1 MMISISHLSLSVGI
15 DSGETDSREEL
26 QRLYAQLENWRLSE
40 EKRIMTTTR
49 QASRL
54 RSARAKLVTDEALK
68 LAQLATKRDR
78 NKLAHKQDI
87 VKSIIL
93 KVIKTILGVGSM
105 VILLLASQ
113 LLVPILQFFCYRRVS
128 LECGSTVLEKCY
140 N

>member
-1 MMISISHLSLSVGI
+1 MRTLILKWKKSKPNNKRFNYCLIFNQNKNAQFIIQTWLFHFYFSAGAE
-15 DSGETDSREEL
+15 SGETDSREEL

-54 RSARAKLVTDEALK
+54 RSQRAKLVTDEALK
-68 LAQLATKRDR
+68 LAQLATKRDK

-93 KVIKTILGVGSM
+93 KVSIIL
-105 VILLLASQ
+105 I
-113 LLVPILQFFCYRRVS
+113 
-128 LECGSTVLEKCY
+128 
-140 N
+140 

>member
-1 MMISISHLSLSVGI
+1 MMSISRFSLSVGI

-68 LAQLATKRDR
+68 LAQLATKRDK

-87 VKSIIL
+87 VKSIII
-93 KVIKTILGVGSM
+93 KVQIIIKGVHSV
-105 VILLLASQ
+105 VISLLAIISTKTSCF
-113 LLVPILQFFCYRRVS
+113 VHYRRVS
-128 LECGSTVLEKCY
+128 LVYGLIVQEKCY

>member
-40 EKRIMTTTR
+40 EKIIMTTTR

-105 VILLLASQ
+105 VCYFTPRFATISTNTSIFLL
-113 LLVPILQFFCYRRVS
+113 
-128 LECGSTVLEKCY
+128 
-140 N
+140 

>member
-1 MMISISHLSLSVGI
+1 MSIFRFSLSVGI

-68 LAQLATKRDR
+68 LAQLATKRDK

-87 VKSIIL
+87 VKSIII
-93 KVIKTILGVGSM
+93 KVQIIIKGVHSVVCYYFSLG
-105 VILLLASQ
+105 
-113 LLVPILQFFCYRRVS
+113 
-128 LECGSTVLEKCY
+128 Y

>member
-1 MMISISHLSLSVGI
+1 MMSICRFSLSVGI

-68 LAQLATKRDR
+68 LAQLATKRDK

-87 VKSIIL
+87 VKSIII
-93 KVIKTILGVGSM
+93 KVQIIVCGIYSV
-105 VILLLASQ
+105 VISLFAIISTNTSYF
-113 LLVPILQFFCYRRVS
+113 VHYRRVS
-128 LECGSTVLEKCY
+128 LVYGLIVQEKCY

>member
-1 MMISISHLSLSVGI
+1 MMSICRFFFSVGI

-68 LAQLATKRDR
+68 LAQLATKRDK

-87 VKSIIL
+87 VKSIII
-93 KVIKTILGVGSM
+93 KVQIIIKGVYS
-105 VILLLASQ
+105 VVCFSLFEIISTNTSCF
-113 LLVPILQFFCYRRVS
+113 VYYRRVS
-128 LECGSTVLEKCY
+128 LVYGLTVQEKCY

>member
-1 MMISISHLSLSVGI
+1 MMSICRFSLSVGI

-68 LAQLATKRDR
+68 LAQLATKRDK

-87 VKSIIL
+87 VKSIII
-93 KVIKTILGVGSM
+93 KVQIIIKGVYS
-105 VILLLASQ
+105 VVCYSLFAIISTNTSCF
-113 LLVPILQFFCYRRVS
+113 VYYRRVS
-128 LECGSTVLEKCY
+128 LVYGLIVQEKCY

>member
-1 MMISISHLSLSVGI
+1 MMSICRFSLSVGI

-68 LAQLATKRDR
+68 LAQLATKRDK

-87 VKSIIL
+87 VKSIII
-93 KVIKTILGVGSM
+93 KVQIIIKGVYS
-105 VILLLASQ
+105 VVCYFLSSQ
-113 LLVPILQFFCYRRVS
+113 LLVQTLHVLFIIG
-128 LECGSTVLEKCY
+128 GSASYMV
-140 N
+140 

>member
-1 MMISISHLSLSVGI
+1 M
-15 DSGETDSREEL
+15 
-26 QRLYAQLENWRLSE
+26 YAQLENWRLSE

-68 LAQLATKRDR
+68 LAQLANKRDK

-93 KVIKTILGVGSM
+93 KVSKFLSEYSDIFDYGIYLYISN
-105 VILLLASQ
+105 I
-113 LLVPILQFFCYRRVS
+113 
-128 LECGSTVLEKCY
+128 
-140 N
+140 

>member
-1 MMISISHLSLSVGI
+1 MMSICRFSLSVGI

-68 LAQLATKRDR
+68 LAQLATKRDK

-87 VKSIIL
+87 VKSIII
-93 KVIKTILGVGSM
+93 KVQIIVYGIYSV
-105 VILLLASQ
+105 VY
-113 LLVPILQFFCYRRVS
+113 FS
-128 LECGSTVLEKCY
+128 LRNY
-140 N
+140 

>member
-1 MMISISHLSLSVGI
+1 MMSICRFSLSVGI

-68 LAQLATKRDR
+68 LAQLATKRDK

-87 VKSIIL
+87 VKSIII
-93 KVIKTILGVGSM
+93 KVQIIIKGVHS
-105 VILLLASQ
+105 VVCYSSQ
-113 LLVPILQFFCYRRVS
+113 LLVKTLHILFIIG
-128 LECGSTVLEKCY
+128 GSASYMV
-140 N
+140 

>member
-1 MMISISHLSLSVGI
+1 MSIFHYSLSVGI

-68 LAQLATKRDR
+68 LAQLATKRDK

-87 VKSIIL
+87 VKSIII
-93 KVIKTILGVGSM
+93 KVQIIIKGVHS
-105 VILLLASQ
+105 VVCYSLLAIISTKTSCF
-113 LLVPILQFFCYRRVS
+113 VHYRRVS
-128 LECGSTVLEKCY
+128 LVYGLIVQAKCY

>member
-1 MMISISHLSLSVGI
+1 MSNFKIFQFSGGAE
-15 DSGETDSREEL
+15 SGETDSREEL

-68 LAQLATKRDR
+68 LAQLANKRDK

-87 VKSIIL
+87 VRSIIL
-93 KVIKTILGVGSM
+93 KVHTMKIKFITLILIYIIIAHKPTVTR
-105 VILLLASQ
+105 LT
-113 LLVPILQFFCYRRVS
+113 FCIIS
-128 LECGSTVLEKCY
+128 LI
-140 N
+140 

>member
-1 MMISISHLSLSVGI
+1 MMSICRFSLSVGI

-68 LAQLATKRDR
+68 LAQLATKRDK

-87 VKSIIL
+87 VKSIII
-93 KVIKTILGVGSM
+93 KVQIIIKGVYS
-105 VILLLASQ
+105 VVCYSLFAIISTNTSCF
-113 LLVPILQFFCYRRVS
+113 VYYRRVS
-128 LECGSTVLEKCY
+128 LVYGLTVQEKCY

>member
-1 MMISISHLSLSVGI
+1 MPVRATIFICRFSFSVGI

-68 LAQLATKRDR
+68 LSQLASKRDR

-93 KVIKTILGVGSM
+93 KVNEIT
-105 VILLLASQ
+105 
-113 LLVPILQFFCYRRVS
+113 
-128 LECGSTVLEKCY
+128 
-140 N
+140 

>member
-1 MMISISHLSLSVGI
+1 MMSICRFFFSVGI

-68 LAQLATKRDR
+68 LAQLATKRDK

-87 VKSIIL
+87 VKSIII
-93 KVIKTILGVGSM
+93 KVQIIIKGVYS
-105 VILLLASQ
+105 VFLSSQ
-113 LLVPILQFFCYRRVS
+113 LLVQTLHVLFIIG
-128 LECGSTVLEKCY
+128 GSASYMV
-140 N
+140 

>member
-1 MMISISHLSLSVGI
+1 MMSIFRFSLSVGI

-68 LAQLATKRDR
+68 LAQLATKRDK

-87 VKSIIL
+87 VKSIII
-93 KVIKTILGVGSM
+93 KVQIIVCGIYSVVCFSLFAIINTHTSCFVH
-105 VILLLASQ
+105 
-113 LLVPILQFFCYRRVS
+113 YRRVS
-128 LECGSTVLEKCY
+128 LVYGLIVQEKCY

>member
-1 MMISISHLSLSVGI
+1 MMSICRFSLSVGI

-68 LAQLATKRDR
+68 LAQLATKRDK

-87 VKSIIL
+87 VKSIII
-93 KVIKTILGVGSM
+93 KVQIIIKGVYS
-105 VILLLASQ
+105 V
-113 LLVPILQFFCYRRVS
+113 VCYFS
-128 LECGSTVLEKCY
+128 LRNY
-140 N
+140 

>member
-1 MMISISHLSLSVGI
+1 M
-15 DSGETDSREEL
+15 
-26 QRLYAQLENWRLSE
+26 YAQLENWRLSE

-68 LAQLATKRDR
+68 LAQLANKRDK

-93 KVIKTILGVGSM
+93 KVSKFLSEYSDILSED
-105 VILLLASQ
+105 
-113 LLVPILQFFCYRRVS
+113 FFDYGIYLYIS
-128 LECGSTVLEKCY
+128 
-140 N
+140 NI